1 MGVTGLWKLIE
12 PCGKPVPVETL
23 EGKILAVDISIWL
36 HQAVKGFQDNK
47 GAALNNAHLL
57 GLFHRLCK
65 LMYYRV
71 KPVFVFDGC
80 VPQLKRDTIAR
91 RQQQRSKLNNEAD
104 RIQALLLQSLAKEKI
119 VLQALGPNAEL
130 LLTSPIKK
138 LAANKAARKEDAVD
152 EMFKLP
158 ELPSSSKNNPN
169 QTEDETTDESFN
181 ESSFCSDDYTSTSAS
196 ADDSS
201 FDESNPR
208 TAYTSNIQGIDVRS
222 KEFLQLPADVRHEI
236 LVDIKETRKQSS
248 WGRLHELPSRSDD
261 FSTFQMKRLLKR
273 RDVQVSLETAEQ
285 EMGGRT
291 LTYAELTNIFSEEGI
306 LETDIMEKGT
316 KQISSDEH
324 TRFLLVKDLKKKLAH
339 VKEETIKEENAE
351 VKDEKNTSTKEA
363 SKINEAPSTS
373 KVTGKE
379 LGNEYDADLELAIA
393 LSLEDDA
400 NKVYDEK
407 DYDYDSDESIKL
419 TKAQRERLQ
428 NAAKGPARSY
438 MIEYAG
444 MNKEEVAGILEK
456 TQAIED
462 IDETLERL
470 IGDTSKKVDEK
481 KPIEEDTLKEKNNQ
495 NESQDIRLCVTDDS
509 DDTDSDLEEVE
520 DSQQIISNTNKSNTD
535 LNIEK
540 NSEVK
545 YAGKTGDELQITKD
559 LDETDSDLED
569 VNDSDATDSD
579 LEEVV
584 DGGSLSNLNKLNN
597 KLLDLEDECVIEE
610 TPPCL
615 TEEDELKPK
624 SSQILNIQID
634 LSKPLEEE
642 DDLFA
647 DIFADTQTMEEII
660 EETPTENLKEEKGNT
675 LKVNTNILDSDVCKE
690 PKATLQ
696 IKTPPKTE
704 QILSILDELKQQANE
719 IKNIKLE
726 NIKLSES
733 VIEISD
739 DDETGSKFSKIKNE
753 VIEVCDSDENDNR
766 ATTPPPQLMRNTNQ
780 SPNISS
786 KSPKL
791 KTPSKNHAITEFF
804 NVNYVVKRTPDKPLK
819 EDNEMVPNVKSP
831 FFVRKTPK
839 SGRKS
844 GSNSPSPNKKPSKAN
859 KTLFGQENE
868 SLTKDTGDKLDND
881 FIPLKESLP
890 VSGEDILKEAANIL
904 KSQKTSEELNT
915 IASDLAKE
923 RQDLENER
931 NRQDRMGMSIT
942 QRMNSDCQDLLRLF
956 GVPFIVAPME
966 AEAQCA
972 FLDIV
977 QLTNGTITDDSD
989 IWLFGGRTVYKNFFA
1004 QNKHVLEF
1012 RSEQIEK
1019 DFNCDRARLIQLACL
1034 VGSDYTTGIHGIGA
1048 VTALEI
1054 LASFTPK
1061 DQANNPQ
1068 DSTNTSMHNILATLQ
1083 TFRNWWQTFKT
1094 AAAPPGSSARLA
1106 LQKKLKNIELH
1117 EGFPNTAVVE
1127 AYLTPKVDENKDA
1140 FTWGHPDVESLREFT
1155 RKTFGWT
1162 ASKTDDILMPV
1173 LKKLNEKRTQQSIRN
1188 YFNVK
1193 NALSLRQI
1201 KVSKRVQNAIEKMSG
1216 NVESDESSEK
1226 PTKAKRARKATAQG
1240 ARKKKEVAVNNL
1252 EEQLEL
1258 NLVNDISLAVEP
1270 SCSTQM
1276 ARGPI
1281 KRACK
1286 RVNLPET
1293 KEIIPQREKDL
1304 AQMEANKKLA
1314 ATILK
1319 TTAKQTKRKRKT

>member
-23 EGKILAVDISIWL
+23 EGKVLAIDISIWL
-36 HQAVKGFQDNK
+36 HQAIKGFQDNK

-91 RQQQRSKLNNEAD
+91 RQQQRSKLNSEAD
-104 RIQALLLQSLAKEKI
+104 RIQALLLQSLAKEK
-119 VLQALGPNAEL
+119 VVQQALGPNAEL

-138 LAANKAARKEDAVD
+138 LAGNKASRKEDTVD
-152 EMFKLP
+152 DMFKLP
-158 ELPSSSKNNPN
+158 ELPSNSKSKPN
-169 QTEDETTDESFN
+169 EDETTDESFN
-181 ESSFCSDDYTSTSAS
+181 ESSYYDDDEYTTTSAT
-196 ADDSS
+196 DSS

-208 TAYTSNIQGIDVRS
+208 VAYTSNIQAIDVRS
-222 KEFLQLPADVRHEI
+222 KEFLQLPADVRYEI

-248 WGRLHELPSRSDD
+248 WGRLHELPSRNDD
-261 FSTFQMKRLLKR
+261 FSNFQMKRLLKR

-306 LETDIMEKGT
+306 LETDIVEKGT

-324 TRFLLVKDLKKKLAH
+324 TRFLLVKDLKKKLAQA
-339 VKEETIKEENAE
+339 KEEPIKEEKKEIKEEENKTKVAE
-351 VKDEKNTSTKEA
+351 DEIK
-363 SKINEAPSTS
+363 PSTS
-373 KVTGKE
+373 KESDKK

-393 LSLEDDA
+393 LSLQDDA
-400 NKVYDEK
+400 DKVYDEK
-407 DYDYDSDESIKL
+407 DYDYDSDESLKL
-419 TKAQRERLQ
+419 TKAQRQQLQ

-456 TQAIED
+456 TQVNPDFDDTLD
-462 IDETLERL
+462 IERL
-470 IGDTSKKVDEK
+470 IGDAGEK
-481 KPIEEDTLKEKNNQ
+481 AKEKEPTEEDSCKDKTNN
-495 NESQDIRLCVTDDS
+495 NESQDIRLCVTDS
-509 DDTDSDLEEVE
+509 DATDSDLEEVE
-520 DSQQIISNTNKSNTD
+520 DSQKLISNTSKFKTD
-535 LNIEK
+535 LNLAKDI
-540 NSEVK
+540 
-545 YAGKTGDELQITKD
+545 GKTTVELNKAKD
-559 LDETDSDLED
+559 VEGTDSDLEE
-569 VNDSDATDSD
+569 VKDSDATDSD

-584 DGGSLSNLNKLNN
+584 DTTTLKSKLNN
-597 KLLDLEDECVIEE
+597 KMLDLEDECVIEE

-615 TEEDELKPK
+615 ADEELETKT
-624 SSQILNIQID
+624 SQVINIQID
-634 LSKPLEEE
+634 LSKPLEQE

-647 DIFADTQTMEEII
+647 DIFADSQGKEEII
-660 EETPTENLKEEKGNT
+660 EETPASIKEEDRKQEKSLN
-675 LKVNTNILDSDVCKE
+675 KE
-690 PKATLQ
+690 IKPLLLNEVIPK
-696 IKTPPKTE
+696 PPKSE
-704 QILSILDELKQQANE
+704 KILSILDELKQQAE
-719 IKNIKLE
+719 EVKNIKLE
-726 NIKLSES
+726 NIKLSDS
-733 VIEISD
+733 VIELSD
-739 DDETGSKFSKIKNE
+739 DDEAALKCSKVKNE
-753 VIEVCDSDENDNR
+753 IIEVCDSDDNDKR
-766 ATTPPPQLMRNTNQ
+766 PSTPPPQLMRNTNQ
-780 SPNISS
+780 SPRNSS
-786 KSPKL
+786 KSPKF
-791 KTPSKNHAITEFF
+791 KTPSKNHSITEFF
-804 NVNYVVKRTPDKPLK
+804 NVDYVVKRTPDKPL
-819 EDNEMVPNVKSP
+819 EGENEVVPKVKSP
-831 FFVRKTPK
+831 FFVRKTPR

-844 GSNSPSPNKKPSKAN
+844 GSNSPSPNKKSSKAT
-859 KTLFGQENE
+859 KTLFGQDNE
-868 SLTKDTGDKLDND
+868 SSAKDMATNLDND
-881 FIPLKESLP
+881 FVPLKEP
-890 VSGEDILKEAANIL
+890 QIVSDKDVLTEAANIL
-904 KSQKTSEELNT
+904 KSQKTHEELNT

-923 RQDLENER
+923 RRDLENER

-1019 DFNCDRARLIQLACL
+1019 DFNCDRKKLIQLACL
-1034 VGSDYTTGIHGIGA
+1034 VGSDYTTGIHGIGT

-1061 DQANNPQ
+1061 DLINNPE
-1068 DSTNTSMHNILATLQ
+1068 DSSTTSIQNILITLQ
-1083 TFRNWWQTFKT
+1083 RFRNWWQSFKST
-1094 AAAPPGSSARLA
+1094 AAPPGTSARLA

-1127 AYLTPKVDENKDA
+1127 AYLTPKVDENKET
-1140 FTWGHPDVESLREFT
+1140 FTWGYPDVESLREFA
-1155 RKTFGWT
+1155 KKNFGWT
-1162 ASKTDDILMPV
+1162 TSKTDEILNPV

-1216 NVESDESSEK
+1216 NVDSDEAAEK
-1226 PTKAKRARKATAQG
+1226 PTKAKRARKAPTAAG
-1240 ARKKKEVAVNNL
+1240 GRKKIEVVSKPEEEEVNNVSL
-1252 EEQLEL
+1252 VIEPNRSEQ
-1258 NLVNDISLAVEP
+1258 I
-1270 SCSTQM
+1270 

-1281 KRACK
+1281 RRASK
-1286 RVNLPET
+1286 RVNIPET
-1293 KEIIPQREKDL
+1293 KQIIPQREKDL

-1314 ATILK
+1314 AEILK
-1319 TTAKQTKRKRKT
+1319 KTAKETKRKRKT

>member
-36 HQAVKGFQDNK
+36 HQAIKGFQDNK

-91 RQQQRSKLNNEAD
+91 RQQQRSKLNSEAD
-104 RIQALLLQSLAKEKI
+104 RIQALLLQSLAKEKVI
-119 VLQALGPNAEL
+119 QQALGPNAEL

-138 LAANKAARKEDAVD
+138 LTNNKAIRKEDTMD

-158 ELPSSSKNNPN
+158 ELPSASKNISRTNN
-169 QTEDETTDESFN
+169 EETGDESFN
-181 ESSFCSDDYTSTSAS
+181 DSSFCSEEFTATGSSTE
-196 ADDSS
+196 DSS

-208 TAYTSNIQGIDVRS
+208 NAYNANIQAIDVRS
-222 KEFLQLPADVRHEI
+222 KEFMQLPADVRHEI

-261 FSTFQMKRLLKR
+261 FSSFQMKRLLKR
-273 RDVQVSLETAEQ
+273 RDVQVSLETAQE
-285 EMGGRT
+285 EMGGHT

-306 LETDIMEKGT
+306 LETDLVQKGT

-324 TRFLLVKDLKKKLAH
+324 TRFLLVKDLKKKLAQ
-339 VKEETIKEENAE
+339 VKEEPIKAE
-351 VKDEKNTSTKEA
+351 KLQDKEEKNTSITKVE
-363 SKINEAPSTS
+363 PTTS
-373 KVTGKE
+373 KSEDKK

-393 LSLEDDA
+393 LSLEDNAD
-400 NKVYDEK
+400 KVYDEK
-407 DYDYDSDESIKL
+407 DYEYDSDESLKL
-419 TKAQRERLQ
+419 TKAQRQHLQ

-456 TQAIED
+456 SQTNENFDDTLD
-462 IDETLERL
+462 IERL
-470 IGDTSKKVDEK
+470 IGDINYVKDKKEFTENIANDK
-481 KPIEEDTLKEKNNQ
+481 SSN

-520 DSQQIISNTNKSNTD
+520 DLEAENTLNKNVQKKE
-535 LNIEK
+535 NI
-540 NSEVK
+540 
-545 YAGKTGDELQITKD
+545 TTK
-559 LDETDSDLED
+559 
-569 VNDSDATDSD
+569 DSDATDPEM
-579 LEEVV
+579 EEVE
-584 DGGSLSNLNKLNN
+584 DAGILKNKLIN
-597 KLLDLEDECVIEE
+597 KNLDLEDECVIEE

-615 TEEDELKPK
+615 LEEEDQKLK
-624 SSQILNIQID
+624 SSTKLNIQID
-634 LSKPLEEE
+634 LSKPLEPE

-647 DIFADTQTMEEII
+647 DIFQSSETKEEII
-660 EETPTENLKEEKGNT
+660 EETPISIKDSQDEEIKPLKKEKISLLDEVSQAEEVIIPET
-675 LKVNTNILDSDVCKE
+675 PISILDSQDQLTQKKKE
-690 PKATLQ
+690 TKETKILE
-696 IKTPPKTE
+696 IKPLPKTE
-704 QILSILDELKQQANE
+704 NILSILDELKQQAND

-726 NIKLSES
+726 NIKLSDS
-733 VIEISD
+733 IIEISD
-739 DDETGSKFSKIKNE
+739 DESHLKVLNKVKTE
-753 VIEVCDSDENDNR
+753 VIEICDSDDNEKR
-766 ATTPPPQLMRNTNQ
+766 PSTPPLQLTSSTNQ
-780 SPNISS
+780 SPKLNS

-804 NVNYVVKRTPDKPLK
+804 NVDYVVKRTPDKPIT
-819 EDNEMVPNVKSP
+819 EDNEEIPKVKSP

-839 SGRKS
+839 SGQKS
-844 GSNSPSPNKKPSKAN
+844 GSNSPTPNKKLSKAN
-859 KTLFGQENE
+859 KTLFEKETDN
-868 SLTKDTGDKLDND
+868 SIKDADDNIDKD
-881 FIPLKESLP
+881 FVPLKEAKT
-890 VSGEDILKEAANIL
+890 VSGEDVLNVAANIL
-904 KSQKTSEELNT
+904 KQQKTADELNT

-923 RQDLENER
+923 RQELEKER

-942 QRMNSDCQDLLRLF
+942 ERMNSECQELLKLF
-956 GVPFIVAPME
+956 GVPYIVAPME

-977 QLTNGTITDDSD
+977 QLTHGTITDDSD

-1019 DFNCDRARLIQLACL
+1019 DFNCDRKKLIQLACL
-1034 VGSDYTTGIHGIGA
+1034 VGSDYTTGIHGIGT

-1061 DQANNPQ
+1061 DQINKIDDSLNNAIQ
-1068 DSTNTSMHNILATLQ
+1068 NILVTLQ
-1083 TFRNWWQTFKT
+1083 RFRNWWQSFKT

-1127 AYLTPKVDENKDA
+1127 AYLTPKVDENKET
-1140 FTWGHPDVESLREFT
+1140 FCWGYPDVESLREFT
-1155 RKTFGWT
+1155 KKTFGWT
-1162 ASKTDDILMPV
+1162 TSKTDDILMPV
-1173 LKKLNEKRTQQSIRN
+1173 MKKLNEKRTQQSIRN

-1193 NALSLRQI
+1193 NALSLRQL

-1216 NVESDESSEK
+1216 NVDSDDNPEK
-1226 PTKAKRARKATAQG
+1226 PSKPKRARKTAR
-1240 ARKKKEVAVNNL
+1240 ASKKKEETIGDNVLKTESKEV
-1252 EEQLEL
+1252 
-1258 NLVNDISLAVEP
+1258 SLIIEASSSNSE
-1270 SCSTQM
+1270 
-1276 ARGPI
+1276 ARGPV
-1281 KRACK
+1281 KRASK
-1286 RVNLPET
+1286 RINIPET
-1293 KEIIPQREKDL
+1293 KQIIPQREKDL

-1314 ATILK
+1314 AEILK
-1319 TTAKQTKRKRKT
+1319 KTAKEPKRKRKT

>member
-23 EGKILAVDISIWL
+23 EGKVLAIDISIWL
-36 HQAVKGFQDNK
+36 HQAIKGFQDNK

-91 RQQQRSKLNNEAD
+91 RQQQRSKLNSEAD
-104 RIQALLLQSLAKEKI
+104 RIQALLLQSLAKEK
-119 VLQALGPNAEL
+119 VVQQALGPNAEL

-138 LAANKAARKEDAVD
+138 LAGNKASRKEDTVD
-152 EMFKLP
+152 DMFKLP
-158 ELPSSSKNNPN
+158 ELPSSSKSKPN
-169 QTEDETTDESFN
+169 EDETTDESFN
-181 ESSFCSDDYTSTSAS
+181 ESSFYDDEYTSTSAS

-208 TAYTSNIQGIDVRS
+208 IAYTSNIQAIDVKS

-261 FSTFQMKRLLKR
+261 FSNFQMKRLLKR

-306 LETDIMEKGT
+306 LETDIVEKGT

-324 TRFLLVKDLKKKLAH
+324 TRFLLVKDLKKKLAQA
-339 VKEETIKEENAE
+339 KEEPIKEE
-351 VKDEKNTSTKEA
+351 KNEIKKEENKTKVTEEDI
-363 SKINEAPSTS
+363 KPSTS
-373 KVTGKE
+373 KESDKK
-379 LGNEYDADLELAIA
+379 LGNEYDADLEMAIA
-393 LSLEDDA
+393 LSLQDDVD
-400 NKVYDEK
+400 KVYDEK
-407 DYDYDSDESIKL
+407 DYDYDSDESLKL
-419 TKAQRERLQ
+419 TKAQRQQLQ

-456 TQAIED
+456 TQVNPDFDDTLD
-462 IDETLERL
+462 IERL
-470 IGDTSKKVDEK
+470 IGDAGEKTKEIEPKKEDLSKDK
-481 KPIEEDTLKEKNNQ
+481 TNN
-495 NESQDIRLCVTDDS
+495 NESQDIRLCVTDS
-509 DDTDSDLEEVE
+509 DATDSDLEEVE
-520 DSQQIISNTNKSNTD
+520 DSQKPISNISKLKSDLNTATD
-535 LNIEK
+535 LDK
-540 NSEVK
+540 S
-545 YAGKTGDELQITKD
+545 KTAVELNKIKD
-559 LDETDSDLED
+559 VDETDSDLEE
-569 VNDSDATDSD
+569 VKDSDATDSD

-584 DGGSLSNLNKLNN
+584 DATTLKSKFNKM
-597 KLLDLEDECVIEE
+597 LDLEDECVIEE

-615 TEEDELKPK
+615 ADEALETKT
-624 SSQILNIQID
+624 SQVINIQID
-634 LSKPLEEE
+634 LSKPLEQE

-647 DIFADTQTMEEII
+647 DIFADTQSKEEII
-660 EETPTENLKEEKGNT
+660 EETPTSIKEEDRKPEQSLN
-675 LKVNTNILDSDVCKE
+675 KDSKSLLLNE
-690 PKATLQ
+690 IKPKPT
-696 IKTPPKTE
+696 KSDN
-704 QILSILDELKQQANE
+704 ILSILDELKQQAE
-719 IKNIKLE
+719 EVKNIKLE
-726 NIKLSES
+726 NIKLSDS
-733 VIEISD
+733 VIELSD
-739 DDETGSKFSKIKNE
+739 DDDDEAALKCSKVKNE
-753 VIEVCDSDENDNR
+753 IIEVCDSDDNDKR
-766 ATTPPPQLMRNTNQ
+766 PSTPPPKLMRNTNQ
-780 SPNISS
+780 SPRNNS

-791 KTPSKNHAITEFF
+791 KTPSKNHSITEFF
-804 NVNYVVKRTPDKPLK
+804 NVDYVVKRTPDKPL
-819 EDNEMVPNVKSP
+819 EGENEVVSKVKSP

-839 SGRKS
+839 SQRKS

-859 KTLFGQENE
+859 KALFGQENE
-868 SLTKDTGDKLDND
+868 SHVNDTATNLDKE
-881 FIPLKESLP
+881 FIPLKETQT
-890 VSGEDILKEAANIL
+890 VSEKDVLTEAANIL
-904 KSQKTSEELNT
+904 KSQKTHEELNT
-915 IASDLAKE
+915 IASDLAQE
-923 RQDLENER
+923 RRDLENER

-1019 DFNCDRARLIQLACL
+1019 DFNCDRKKLIQLACL

-1061 DQANNPQ
+1061 ELINKTE
-1068 DSTNTSMHNILATLQ
+1068 DSSTTTIQNILITLQ
-1083 TFRNWWQTFKT
+1083 RFRNWWQSFKST
-1094 AAAPPGSSARLA
+1094 AAPPGTSARLA
-1106 LQKKLKNIELH
+1106 LQKKLKNIEIH

-1127 AYLTPKVDENKDA
+1127 AYLTPKVDENKET
-1140 FTWGHPDVESLREFT
+1140 FTWGYPDVESLREFA
-1155 RKTFGWT
+1155 KKNFGWT
-1162 ASKTDDILMPV
+1162 TSKTDDILNPV

-1216 NVESDESSEK
+1216 NVDTDETAEK
-1226 PTKAKRARKATAQG
+1226 PTRAKRARKAPSAAG
-1240 ARKKKEVAVNNL
+1240 GRKKKGVPLRPTEEEVNNVS
-1252 EEQLEL
+1252 
-1258 NLVNDISLAVEP
+1258 LVIEP
-1270 SCSTQM
+1270 SGSEQM

-1281 KRACK
+1281 RRASK
-1286 RVNLPET
+1286 RVNIPET
-1293 KEIIPQREKDL
+1293 KQIIPQREKDL
-1304 AQMEANKKLA
+1304 AQMETNKKLA
-1314 ATILK
+1314 AEILK
-1319 TTAKQTKRKRKT
+1319 KTAKECKRKRKT